1 MLGPNIVEHLEGS
14 PQAKDRLRAILQALC
29 GQIGIPEAC
38 QELGIAPTR
47 FHEMRNGV
55 LQTALEALEPRPRG
69 RPPHR
74 RLPQDDHVE
83 DLEHQVWSLKADLQ
97 AAQIRQ
103 ELSVLMPRAER
114 PSDPK
119 PDGGKKSGQRR
130 RSRRRVAPGSP

>member
-83 DLEHQVWSLKADLQ
+83 DLEHQVRSLKADLQ